1 MSSAAH
7 DTALLR
13 LTGVRFAYPDQPD
26 FLGPLDWQVDA
37 GHLCGILGP
46 NGAGKST
53 LLRIAVGLL
62 PPAAGRVALRGVPVH
77 RMPPRERAR
86 LVSFL
91 PQQPAAPP
99 TATVHDVV
107 LLGRFP
113 HRPYHIFDTA
123 DDLAAVRQAMEAT
136 GTAHFADRA
145 MGTLSGG
152 EAQRVHLAGALAQR
166 PQLLVLDE
174 PTAALD
180 LYHQLDVFDLLRR
193 EVDRSGMSVVVVTH
207 DLNLAARYCDRLL
220 LLDRGQPAASGR
232 ETDVLATDVLE
243 RVYHVRFTTCE
254 SRDGQQRWIAPSMR
268 LDAGPES
275 TP

>member
-1 MSSAAH
+1 MNSAANN
-7 DTALLR
+7 TTLLR
-13 LTGVRFAYPDQPD
+13 LTGIRFGYPDQPD
-26 FLGPLDWQVDA
+26 FLGPLDWQVDV
-37 GHLCGILGP
+37 GHLCGVLGP

-62 PPAAGRVALRGVPVH
+62 QPSAGRVELRGAPLR
-77 RMPPRERAR
+77 RMAPRERAR

-91 PQQPAAPP
+91 PQQPTAPP
-99 TATVHDVV
+99 AATVQQIV

-113 HRPYHIFDTA
+113 HRPYHIFDTTE
-123 DDLAAVRQAMEAT
+123 DLVAAQQAMDAT
-136 GTAHFADRA
+136 NTARFAHRP
-145 MGTLSGG
+145 MSTLSGG

-193 EVDRSGMSVVVVTH
+193 EVDRTGMSVVVVTH

-220 LLDRGQPAASGR
+220 LLDRGRPAASGA
-232 ETDVLATDVLE
+232 EKDVLAMDVLE

-254 SRDGQQRWIAPSMR
+254 SRDGQQRWLAPSRR
-268 LDAGPES
+268 LDAGPE
-275 TP
+275 TAP